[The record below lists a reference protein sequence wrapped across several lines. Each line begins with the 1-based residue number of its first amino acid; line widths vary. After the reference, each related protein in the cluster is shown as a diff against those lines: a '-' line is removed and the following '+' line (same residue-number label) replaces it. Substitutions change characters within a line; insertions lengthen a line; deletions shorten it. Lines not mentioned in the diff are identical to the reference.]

1 MSEEED
7 FDPQF
12 EFFECCRYGDEEV
25 GTTLLAEYPEIDP
38 CKPDEFGTTPLHA
51 AAANGLV
58 QLLNEIIRVKGDKLN
73 LNVQTGFGSTPLHYA
88 SLNRNSKIIEI
99 LIKAGADPKIKD
111 SQGRSPLFEA
121 VSKFNEN
128 DPNELKAVDLL
139 VGPDSDIPEGI
150 QVKDEDDDDE
160 TEEKNK

>member
-25 GTTLLAEYPEIDP
+25 GASLLASYPDIDP
-38 CKPDEFGTTPLHA
+38 CRPDEFGTTPLHA

-58 QLLNEIIRVKGDKLN
+58 SLLRAIIAAKGAALN
-73 LNVQTGFGSTPLHYA
+73 LNVQTSGGSTPLHYA
-88 SLNRNSKIIEI
+88 SLNRNTKIIEI
-99 LIKAGADPKIKD
+99 LVKAGADTKVKD
-111 SQGRSPLFEA
+111 AQGRTPLFEA

-128 DPNELKAVDLL
+128 DPNEIKAVDLL
-139 VGPDSDIPEGI
+139 VGPDSEIPEGI
-150 QVKDEDDDDE
+150 QVDEDEDADE
-160 TEEKNK
+160 GAK